1 MADDK
6 VHENITDI
14 KKETLV
20 NGALQVPTLSRVS
33 FLLGWSEH
41 IGGLMYFLALWPV
54 NFIQTL

>member
-1 MADDK
+1 M
-6 VHENITDI
+6 HENITDI

-54 NFIQTL
+54 NFIHTL